1 MKFNRPCS
9 IDFDL
14 TTGLSSN
21 AVSKKRYLSDL
32 KNMYQDEEARLK
44 IESRLTYEYYDLG
57 LPEEAG
63 ELSFG
68 TSILYPGKV
77 GNEYHMT
84 KGHFHQ
90 HIDTPEVYYGLSGE
104 GYMLMENME
113 GDVCWEKITPGNAVY
128 VAKGYAHRMI
138 NTGNDPLVVF
148 YTYEANAGH
157 DYQTILDKGFRKI
170 CLDDNGPVFI
180 DNPKWKE

>member
-1 MKFNRPCS
+1 MKFDRPVS

-14 TTGLSSN
+14 HTGLSSS
-21 AVSKKRYLSDL
+21 AVSKKRYLSDM
-32 KNMYQDEEARLK
+32 KNMYQDEEARSK
-44 IESRLTYEYYDLG
+44 IEDRLTYEYYDLG
-57 LPEEAG
+57 LPEVAG
-63 ELSFG
+63 ELAFG
-68 TSILYPGKV
+68 TSIVYPGKV

-104 GYMLMENME
+104 GYMLMENMA
-113 GDVCWEKITPGNAVY
+113 GDVAWEKIFPGNAVY

-138 NTGNDPLVVF
+138 NTSNEPLAVF

-157 DYQTILDKGFRKI
+157 DYQTILENGFRKI
-170 CLDDNGPVFI
+170 CIDDNGPVFV
-180 DNPKWKE
+180 DNPKWSK